1 MKFINFA
8 VVKFA
13 ICLTLGIVTAHYFA
27 SFNFFFQVLL
37 PLILLLGLLWWFQR
51 KALVP
56 SILFGMLS
64 YCCFF
69 SLGYFNY
76 QQRLPSYTTTH
87 YSNHLTEAET
97 PKRLQLKIAEILKPD
112 TFNHKYVA
120 TVQKMDDSA
129 TTGRLLVAIKKDST
143 TPPKSIDDVLVVT
156 SVPKPLTKP
165 LNPSQFDYAKYMQT
179 LGVHHQLRINY
190 KEILIT
196 INGSPSLRGIAE
208 NARNFLLRKLE
219 TTQLSLDERAILQ
232 ALVLGQRRDIRKEL
246 YQHYAAAGAIH
257 ILAVSGLH
265 VGILYFILL
274 LLLKPLRYFKHGKVL
289 QSMVVVV
296 LLWCFAFVTGLS
308 PSVTRAVTMFSL
320 FAFAGLLHRRTS
332 TINTLFLSY
341 FILLLVN
348 PLWLFHV
355 GFQLSYL
362 AVFFILWV
370 QPKLYSYYSPSN
382 RFSKLIWSIFTVTI
396 AAQLGIIPLSLFYFH
411 QFPGLFFITNIVVL
425 PVLGILLGGGILVI
439 TLAVFGILPDWTA
452 LSYNWMVK
460 LLNDFIRWIAS
471 QDSFIF
477 TDIPFSERK
486 VMVSYLLLVAL
497 ILYWKKLHFKR
508 LVFLLTTITIVLV
521 VFIWERRQSASS
533 ELVIFQKSKYTL
545 VGYKNNRELTIFTN
559 DTLQKL
565 RGTYPLKS
573 YKTEKSIGFLAK
585 NTIPSVLSY
594 DEKFLVV
601 VDNFGV
607 YPNNISPDYVLLTQ
621 SPKINLQR
629 LLDSLQPKEI
639 IADGSNYTS
648 YVKRWEATC
657 LKNKIPFYHTGK
669 KGAFVLK

>member
-13 ICLTLGIVTAHYFA
+13 ICLTLGIVTGHYFP
-27 SFNFFFQVLL
+27 SFGFFFQVML
-37 PLILLLGLLWWFQR
+37 PLVLLLGLLWWFQR

-56 SILFGMLS
+56 SIFFGLLS

-76 QQRLPSYTTTH
+76 QQRLPLYTTSH
-87 YSNHLTEAET
+87 YSTHLTEAET
-97 PKRLQLKIAEILKPD
+97 PQLLQLKIAEILKPD

-120 TVQKMDDSA
+120 TVQKVDDSA
-129 TTGRLLVAIKKDST
+129 TTGKLLVAIKKDSAT
-143 TPPKSIDDVLVVT
+143 HAVSIDNLLVVT
-156 SVPKPLTKP
+156 SAPKRLAQQ
-165 LNPSQFDYAKYMQT
+165 LNPAQFDYAKYMQT
-179 LGVHHQLRINY
+179 LGVYHQIRINNN
-190 KEILIT
+190 EILVNT
-196 INGSPSLRGIAE
+196 KGSSSLRGIAE
-208 NARNFLLRKLE
+208 YARNFLLQKLE
-219 TTQLSLDERAILQ
+219 TTKLSLDERAIIQ
-232 ALVLGQRRDIRKEL
+232 ALVLGQRREISKEL
-246 YQHYAAAGAIH
+246 YQSYAAAGAIH

-274 LLLKPLRYFKHGKVL
+274 FLLKPLHYLKHGNVL
-289 QSMVVVV
+289 QSIVVVV

-308 PSVTRAVTMFSL
+308 PSVTRAITMFSL
-320 FAFAGLLHRRTS
+320 FAFAGLLQRRTS

-382 RFSKLIWSIFTVTI
+382 RFTKLIWSIFTVTI
-396 AAQLGIIPLSLFYFH
+396 AAQLGIVPLSLFYFH

-425 PVLGILLGGGILVI
+425 PVLGALLGGGILVI
-439 TLAVFGILPDWTA
+439 TLAVLGILPDWMA
-452 LSYNWMVK
+452 LSYNGMVK

-471 QDSFIF
+471 KDSFII
-477 TDIPFSERK
+477 TDIPFSETK
-486 VMVSYLLLVAL
+486 VVAAYLLLIAL
-497 ILYWKKLHFKR
+497 IVYWKKLHFKR
-508 LVFLLTTITIVLV
+508 LVFLLTSITIVLV
-521 VFIWERRQSASS
+521 VFIWEKKQTAGS
-533 ELVIFQKSKYTL
+533 ELVIFQKSKHTII
-545 VGYKNNRELTIFTN
+545 GYKNNNELTVFAN
-559 DTLQKL
+559 NTLPKL
-565 RGTYPLKS
+565 KNTYPLKS
-573 YKTEKSIGFLAK
+573 YKTDNSVSSLVKSR
-585 NTIPSVLSY
+585 IPSVLRY
-594 DEKFLVV
+594 DEKFLVII
-601 VDNFGV
+601 DSSGV
-607 YPNNISPDYVLLTQ
+607 YPSTISPDYVLLTH
-621 SPKINLQR
+621 SPKVNLQR

-657 LKNKIPFYHTGK
+657 LKNKIPFHHTGK